1 MNVNTHIHSNR
12 LRRALRW
19 RFNPVRNLTV
29 DQLAAQLD
37 AFDAGYLREAAETWE
52 IIERRDDILRS
63 VIPKRK
69 KAIARHGWV
78 VLPAQDLQPGEET
91 QARKHA
97 AALEY
102 FYRNLECSNAVDSN
116 ERGGFSLLVR
126 QMMDA
131 VGKRYAVHE
140 IIWRPKADGTL
151 TASLRFVPLSFF
163 ENTTGQLRFLENE
176 TAMEGA
182 PLKDG

>member
-1 MNVNTHIHSNR
+1 MNTNTHINSNR

-19 RFNPVRNLTV
+19 RFNPIRNLTV
-29 DQLAAQLD
+29 DSLANQLD
-37 AFDAGYLREAAETWE
+37 AFDAGYLREAAQTWE
-52 IIERRDDILRS
+52 VIERRDDILRS

-69 KAIARHGWV
+69 KAIARHGWT
-78 VLPAQDLQPGEET
+78 VLPARELQPSEE
-91 QARKHA
+91 AESKRHA

-102 FYRNLECSNAVDSN
+102 FYRNLDCSNAIDAN

-151 TASLRFVPLSFF
+151 TRPSALCRSGFSKTPPASFVSWKMKPPWK
-163 ENTTGQLRFLENE
+163 ERR
-176 TAMEGA
+176 
-182 PLKDG
+182 